1 MSSGI
6 KNSFH
11 LLWKKMPTLH
21 LLSLEMKILFKM
33 KRSLNEKWIV
43 KSNFAQIYQLSLKLL
58 ADS

>member
-1 MSSGI
+1 
-6 KNSFH
+6 
-11 LLWKKMPTLH
+11 MPTLN